1 MFFRR
6 FATDEFKLTI
16 EDSFRSAMHHN
27 TVLAS
32 EVIIK
37 AQYSIVS
44 KQSMIQELVLWYL
57 KLKPKPRLTFI
68 YNTLVE
74 SSLVNKNTQTSNNS
88 DVKKKRKKVRNSNL
102 YHKLRKSVFRF
113 GLFEETDALSFSF
126 SESTTNAIDQFK
138 MLGLSDTSLSSL
150 DALFSSGIRSGS
162 E

>member
-1 MFFRR
+1 MSVLRKQEVRLKFRCAVLRPKCKIYPFSDSGQMMFFRR
-6 FATDEFKLTI
+6 FTTDEFKLTI

-57 KLKPKPRLTFI
+57 KLKPKPRSMFI

-74 SSLVNKNTQTSNNS
+74 SSLVNKDTQTSNNS
-88 DVKKKRKKVRNSNL
+88 DVKKKEKKS
-102 YHKLRKSVFRF
+102 KK
-113 GLFEETDALSFSF
+113 FEPLS
-126 SESTTNAIDQFK
+126 
-138 MLGLSDTSLSSL
+138 
-150 DALFSSGIRSGS
+150 
-162 E
+162 

>member
-27 TVLAS
+27 IVLAS

-57 KLKPKPRLTFI
+57 KLKPKPISTFI
-68 YNTLVE
+68 YNTLVKAC
-74 SSLVNKNTQTSNNS
+74 LFIKTHKQATI
-88 DVKKKRKKVRNSNL
+88 VK
-102 YHKLRKSVFRF
+102 
-113 GLFEETDALSFSF
+113 
-126 SESTTNAIDQFK
+126 
-138 MLGLSDTSLSSL
+138 
-150 DALFSSGIRSGS
+150 
-162 E
+162 